1 VLRGTAPLVPSFH
14 VRSWKRILVE
24 TLPIALAAAVGLI
37 YFRIAVVLMSYV
49 STDTETGIFSAAFR
63 IVEVVG
69 VLPWMLVSAG
79 FPILARAARDDEAR
93 LGYALQKMFE
103 VANVLGAFIAMG
115 LAIAAPFAIEVVAGK
130 GFYASVS
137 VLRLQSCGLLTSFLM
152 VTWTYALVSLRLY
165 RPLLLANALAAF
177 VAIVATLLLAP
188 PLGAEGAAIAT
199 VAAEAALA
207 AGALWG
213 LRSAR
218 PALTPSLAVVP
229 KVVVCLAAGVGVSA
243 LLPVGSLVQSFA
255 AGAVYAALAFALRA
269 VPPEAIAALRRKA

>member
-1 VLRGTAPLVPSFH
+1 
-14 VRSWKRILVE
+14 
-24 TLPIALAAAVGLI
+24 
-37 YFRIAVVLMSYV
+37 
-49 STDTETGIFSAAFR
+49 
-63 IVEVVG
+63 

-177 VAIVATLLLAP
+177 VAI
-188 PLGAEGAAIAT
+188 GAAIAT